1 MPKFSVVLA
10 TRDRP
15 GLFQEALASVLGQTC
30 DDFEIVIVNDG
41 SSPDHEAAY
50 EQVYQTGRNQIGD
63 RLQVHKLVRRPK
75 GHGQSYSINYGVDHA
90 HGEYLCFLD
99 DDDTWTDMG
108 HLARAAAALARAPDS
123 DLYMANQLAYLLGEE
138 VKGPVWLE
146 ALGAELSAKGRQPDA
161 EGTFKITIADLLQ
174 THGFCHLNCFTVR
187 RSLFGSIGGMDE
199 GIRWECDRDL
209 FLRLIERSGPMLF
222 NPAVVS
228 KHNVPDPTKTLNMTT
243 AVSML
248 EKRLLQVR
256 VLDKAALL
264 SGNNVIRQHSQ
275 KHKAYALKKIAEELA
290 QKHNWPLAA
299 YYARVALGA
308 APSLRWAAYTLY
320 CAARAL

>member
-1 MPKFSVVLA
+1 
-10 TRDRP
+10 
-15 GLFQEALASVLGQTC
+15 
-30 DDFEIVIVNDG
+30 
-41 SSPDHEAAY
+41 
-50 EQVYQTGRNQIGD
+50 
-63 RLQVHKLVRRPK
+63 
-75 GHGQSYSINYGVDHA
+75 
-90 HGEYLCFLD
+90 
-99 DDDTWTDMG
+99 
-108 HLARAAAALARAPDS
+108 
-123 DLYMANQLAYLLGEE
+123 
-138 VKGPVWLE
+138 
-146 ALGAELSAKGRQPDA
+146 
-161 EGTFKITIADLLQ
+161 
-174 THGFCHLNCFTVR
+174 
-187 RSLFGSIGGMDE
+187 
-199 GIRWECDRDL
+199 
-209 FLRLIERSGPMLF
+209 MLF

-264 SGNNVIRQHSQ
+264 SGNNVISQHSQ

-299 YYARVALGA
+299 YYAREALGA